1 MANLAEYLMGRP
13 IKDKKKKKR
22 RKVRWGSSMGKVNDR
37 RNRREDSNIEKLLML
52 LVARSTPTPA
62 ADLQRQQEIQKDFGL
77 AAQLQQQEFMKAK
90 KVDDD
95 LPSTEDIKKDIS
107 PIQPIQSEITE
118 TPITGA
124 DRENKFQSYQL
135 AYDNLEQDYKGLIG
149 FIDEHIGGPEAVLR
163 REYMD
168 EAIARREQ
176 LNNQRNILRKD
187 LLQDIANNP
196 QDVWEWQGFIENSE
210 VRTSDLLDL
219 DNTVNSILYDQAR
232 RNLENRELLTAEK
245 IKLAEENEL
254 LMKKQLEDTEI
265 QREREKAFNEEL
277 KTEALKTSQALARV
291 EQEKTIAEA
300 KTAEL
305 DEMQKFLSK
314 RIAET
319 FDKGKKTLQE
329 RYIEGADRDFAK
341 SSDFQRALGETGLT
355 EDWDRITGKVGYR
368 TVGKPEDRKRELNRK
383 LLEKIKEQEQFL
395 PKKVEGIMGA
405 LPRSPSLTRTASGS
419 SVGSGA
425 GLSPRRTVSGE
436 NLLNV
441 LRATQGVIEQSS
453 AQPQLTPPTT
463 GGPSRVEVSP
473 SQNGSSDD
481 Y

>member
-13 IKDKKKKKR
+13 IKDKKKKKKR
-22 RKVRWGSSMGKVNDR
+22 RRVRWGSSMGKVNDR
-37 RNRREDSNIEKLLML
+37 RNKREDSNIEKLLML

-90 KVDDD
+90 KVDED
-95 LPSTEDIKKDIS
+95 LPSTEDMKKNIS
-107 PIQPIQSEITE
+107 PIQSEITE
-118 TPITGA
+118 TPITGV
-124 DRENKFQSYQL
+124 DRERRFEAYQL
-135 AYDNLEQDYKGLIG
+135 SYDNLEQDYKGVIN
-149 FIDEHIGGPEAVLR
+149 FIDEHLGGPDAVLR

-168 EAIARREQ
+168 EVIARREQ

-219 DNTVNSILYDQAR
+219 DNTLNSILYDQAR
-232 RNLENRELLTAEK
+232 RNLENRELLSAEK
-245 IKLAEENEL
+245 VKLAEENEL
-254 LMKKQLEDTEI
+254 LMKQQLEDTEI
-265 QREREKAFNEEL
+265 QRTKEKAFNEEL
-277 KTEALKTSQALARV
+277 KAEADKTSQALARV
-291 EQEKTIAEA
+291 EQEKTIAEM
-300 KTAEL
+300 KTKEL
-305 DEMQKFLSK
+305 DDMQKFLSK
-314 RIAET
+314 RISET
-319 FDKGKKTLQE
+319 FDKGKKTLEE
-329 RYIEGADRDFAK
+329 RYLGEGAYVDFAK
-341 SSDFQRALGETGLT
+341 TQDFKVALGQTGLN
-355 EDWDRITGKVGYR
+355 EEWDRITGKTGYSSFA
-368 TVGKPEDRKRELNRK
+368 KPEQRKEQLNKK

-395 PKKVEGIMGA
+395 PKQIEGIMGA

-441 LRATQGVIEQSS
+441 LRATQSVIEQPS
-453 AQPQLTPPTT
+453 AQPQLTPPTA

>member
-1 MANLAEYLMGRP
+1 
-13 IKDKKKKKR
+13 
-22 RKVRWGSSMGKVNDR
+22 MGKVNDR

-95 LPSTEDIKKDIS
+95 LPSTEDKKDIT
-107 PIQPIQSEITE
+107 PITPIQSEITE

-124 DRENKFQSYQL
+124 DRQRRFEAYQL

-149 FIDEHIGGPEAVLR
+149 FIDEHMGGPEAVLR

-168 EAIARREQ
+168 EAIAKREQ

-232 RNLENRELLTAEK
+232 RNLENRELLSAEK
-245 IKLAEENEL
+245 VKLAEENEL

-277 KTEALKTSQALARV
+277 RAEADKTSQALARV

-329 RYIEGADRDFAK
+329 RYIDAINPDFAK
-341 SSDFQRALGETGLT
+341 TADFKIALGQTGLD
-355 EDWDRITGKVGYR
+355 EAWDRITGKVGYSSLA
-368 TVGKPEDRKRELNRK
+368 KPQQRKEALNRK

-441 LRATQGVIEQSS
+441 LRATQSVIEQPS
-453 AQPQLTPPTT
+453 AQPQLTPPTA

-473 SQNGSSDD
+473 SQNDSDD